1 MLSVVLIT
9 VPDQETAEL
18 VAKAVLEPRLAA
30 CVNILPA
37 VRSLYWWEGK
47 IDSSNELLLIAKTE
61 PQLIAELSDAV
72 RAVHPYK
79 IPEIVALSASYVAE
93 SYLGWV
99 KAETKK

>member
-9 VPDQETAEL
+9 VPDQETAEQ

-30 CVNILPA
+30 CVNIMPA

-47 IDSSNELLLIAKTE
+47 IDSASELMLIFKTE
-61 PQLIAELSDAV
+61 TRLVAELAEAV
-72 RAVHPYK
+72 KAVHPYK
-79 IPEIVALSASYVAE
+79 LPEIVSIETSYVAE

>member
-18 VAKAVLEPRLAA
+18 VAKALLEPRLAA
-30 CVNILPA
+30 CVNILPS

-47 IDSSNELLLIAKTE
+47 IGSASEILLIAKTE
-61 PQLIAELSDAV
+61 PRLIPELADAV

-79 IPEIVALSASYVAE
+79 VPEIVALTASFAAE